1 MNGLLTAMSTFDA
14 PSAATLRERLRFPE
28 EGGSLAD
35 FDTDAGDWLS
45 GSTAKDMIES
55 NAEAIAPMAH
65 RLYAESDRKLLLVL
79 QGMDTSG
86 KDSTVEAVFARTPPL
101 NVRVESFKVPSKRE
115 LAHDYLWRVHAKVPA
130 AGEITVFNRSHYED
144 VLVVRVK
151 GYAPPEAV
159 ELRYGH
165 INDFERML
173 SDTGT
178 TVLKVMLHQS
188 HRAQGE
194 RLRMR
199 LEEPGKRWKF
209 NPGDLD
215 DRALWP
221 EFMEAY
227 EIMLRR
233 TSTEHAP
240 WYVVPADSR
249 KARKAIIGSLVR
261 DALERMDPQYPD
273 PGYRPGDYHIG

>member
-1 MNGLLTAMSTFDA
+1 MSNTDA
-14 PSAATLRERLRFPE
+14 PSAEALRERLRFPV

-35 FDTDAGDWLS
+35 FGTDAGEWLPKD
-45 GSTAKDMIES
+45 TAKAMIGS
-55 NAEAIAPMAH
+55 NAEAIRPLAH
-65 RLYAESDRKLLLVL
+65 RLYGEGERKLLVVL

-86 KDSTVEAVFARTPPL
+86 KDSTVEAVFAQTPPL
-101 NVRVESFKVPSKRE
+101 NVRVESFKAPTKEE
-115 LAHDYLWRVHAKVPA
+115 LAHDYLWRVHARVPA

-144 VLVVRVK
+144 VLVVKVK
-151 GYAPPEAV
+151 GYASPEEV
-159 ELRYGH
+159 EKRYGH

-178 TVLKVMLHQS
+178 TVLKIMLHQS
-188 HRAQGE
+188 FEAQGE

-199 LEEPGKRWKF
+199 LEEPDKRWKF
-209 NPGDLD
+209 NPGDLE

-221 EFMEAY
+221 QFMAAY
-227 EIMLRR
+227 DTMLRR

-240 WYVVPADSR
+240 WHVVPADSR

-261 DALERMDPQYPD
+261 DALERMDPHYPD
-273 PGYRPGDYHIG
+273 PGYRPDDYDI

>member
-1 MNGLLTAMSTFDA
+1 MNGLLTPMSNTDA
-14 PSAATLRERLRFPE
+14 PSASSIRERLRFPVK
-28 EGGSLAD
+28 GGSLSD
-35 FDTDAGDWLS
+35 FKTDAGEWLPKS
-45 GSTAKDMIES
+45 VAETMIDS
-55 NAEAIAPMAH
+55 HAEAIAPLAH

-101 NVRVESFKVPSKRE
+101 NVRVESFKAPSKEE

-130 AGEITVFNRSHYED
+130 AGQITVFNRSHYED
-144 VLVVRVK
+144 VLVVKVK
-151 GYAPPEAV
+151 GYAPLEAV
-159 ELRYGH
+159 EQRYGH

-188 HRAQGE
+188 FEAQGE

-199 LEEPGKRWKF
+199 LEEANKRWKF

-221 EFMEAY
+221 EFMAAY
-227 EIMLRR
+227 ETMLRR
-233 TSTEHAP
+233 TSTEYAP

-249 KARKAIIGSLVR
+249 KSRKAIIGALVR
-261 DALERMDPQYPD
+261 DALELMDPEYPD
-273 PGYRPGDYHIG
+273 PGYRPGDYDI